1 MSQDLDVLRQR
12 ADRERAARKQAEA
25 LLEAKSLE
33 LYQANRHLAELAG
46 TLEQQVADRTRE
58 LAAALHQ
65 AQAATLAKSAF
76 LAAMSHELRTP
87 LNGVIGMTQLLLDGT
102 LAPEQREHA
111 LAIESSGE
119 LLLSIINDVLDLS
132 KIEAGGMV
140 LSTLPFDIRVAM
152 NTVARMLEVSAKDKG
167 LAFEVSCENDVPA
180 ILIGD
185 DMRLRQILLNLT
197 ANAIKFTTTGR
208 VAVRLQVVRQRD
220 HQRVDLRLSV
230 SDTGIGIEADRLQA
244 IFQPFE
250 QAETDTTVR
259 FGGTGLGL
267 AICKRIAD
275 LMQGLLT
282 VQSAPG
288 QGSVFALEWSPITQ
302 QRLPEPVISSQAE
315 PANEQVAWLRVL
327 VAEDNPVNQALIC
340 ALLKRQGIIPDV
352 VEDGEAALQLLASK
366 PYDLVLM
373 DIQMPRLDGISA
385 TRALRKMP
393 LAHQPRV
400 IAVTAN
406 VLDDERAACLE
417 AGIDEFLGKP
427 YRAAELNR
435 LVKATPIGPT

>member
-1 MSQDLDVLRQR
+1 MSQDPDVLRQR

-58 LAAALHQ
+58 LAAALNQ
-65 AQAATLAKSAF
+65 AQAATRAKSAF

-87 LNGVIGMTQLLLDGT
+87 LNGVIGMTQLLLDGM
-102 LAPEQREHA
+102 LEPEQREHA

-132 KIEAGGMV
+132 KIEAGRMV
-140 LSTLPFDIRVAM
+140 LSTQPFDIRAAM
-152 NTVARMLEVSAKDKG
+152 NNVARMLEVSAKDKG
-167 LAFEVSCENDVPA
+167 LGFEVRCDDDVPA
-180 ILIGD
+180 ILVGD

-197 ANAIKFTTTGR
+197 ANAIKFTATGR
-208 VAVRLQVVRQRD
+208 VAVRLQLVRQRD
-220 HQRVDLRLSV
+220 PQRVDLRLSV
-230 SDTGIGIEADRLQA
+230 TDTGIGIDAGRLKA

-250 QAETDTTVR
+250 QADTDPTVR

-275 LMQGLLT
+275 MMQGRLT
-282 VQSAPG
+282 VQSTPT
-288 QGSVFALEWSPITQ
+288 QGSVFELDWSTVSQPLLVQ
-302 QRLPEPVISSQAE
+302 PASSQPEIADA
-315 PANEQVAWLRVL
+315 PVDRLRVL
-327 VAEDNPVNQALIC
+327 VAEDNPLNQTLIC
-340 ALLKRQGIIPDV
+340 ALLKRLGITPDLV
-352 VEDGEAALQLLASK
+352 DDGEAALDLLASK

-373 DIQMPRLDGISA
+373 DVQMPRLDGISA
-385 TRALRKMP
+385 TRELRKMR

-406 VLDDERAACLE
+406 VLDDERVACLE
-417 AGIDEFLGKP
+417 AGVDEFLGKP

-435 LVKATPIGPT
+435 LVRATPIGPA

>member
-1 MSQDLDVLRQR
+1 MSQDPDVLRQR

-58 LAAALHQ
+58 LAAALNQ
-65 AQAATLAKSAF
+65 AQAATRAKSAF

-87 LNGVIGMTQLLLDGT
+87 LNGVIGMTQLLLDGM
-102 LAPEQREHA
+102 LEPEQREHA

-132 KIEAGGMV
+132 KIEAGRMV
-140 LSTLPFDIRVAM
+140 LSTQPFDIRAAM
-152 NTVARMLEVSAKDKG
+152 NNVARMLEVSAKDKG
-167 LAFEVSCENDVPA
+167 LGFEVRCDDDVPA
-180 ILIGD
+180 ILVGD

-197 ANAIKFTTTGR
+197 ANAIKFTATGR
-208 VAVRLQVVRQRD
+208 VAVRLQLVRQRD
-220 HQRVDLRLSV
+220 PQRVDLRLSV
-230 SDTGIGIEADRLQA
+230 TDTGIGIDAGRLKA

-250 QAETDTTVR
+250 QADTDTTVR

-275 LMQGLLT
+275 MMQGRLT
-282 VQSAPG
+282 VQSTPT
-288 QGSVFALEWSPITQ
+288 QGSVFELDWSTVSQPLLVQ
-302 QRLPEPVISSQAE
+302 PASSQPEIADA
-315 PANEQVAWLRVL
+315 PVDRLRVL
-327 VAEDNPVNQALIC
+327 VAEDNPLNQTLIC
-340 ALLKRQGIIPDV
+340 ALLKRLGITPDLV
-352 VEDGEAALQLLASK
+352 DDGEAALDLLASR

-373 DIQMPRLDGISA
+373 DVQMPRLDGISA
-385 TRALRKMP
+385 TRELRKMR

-417 AGIDEFLGKP
+417 AGVDEFLGKP

-435 LVKATPIGPT
+435 LVRATPIGPA

>member
-1 MSQDLDVLRQR
+1 VSADPNVLRQR

-46 TLEQQVADRTRE
+46 SLEQQVTDRTRE
-58 LAAALHQ
+58 LAAALNQ
-65 AQAATLAKSAF
+65 AQAATRAKSAF
-76 LAAMSHELRTP
+76 LAAMS
-87 LNGVIGMTQLLLDGT
+87 MTQLLLDGM
-102 LAPEQREHA
+102 LEPEQREHA

-132 KIEAGGMV
+132 KIEAGRMV
-140 LSTLPFDIRVAM
+140 LNTQPFDIRAAM
-152 NTVARMLEVSAKDKG
+152 NNVARMLEVSAKDKG
-167 LAFEVSCENDVPA
+167 LGFEVRCDDDVPA
-180 ILIGD
+180 ILVGD

-197 ANAIKFTTTGR
+197 ANAIKFTATGR
-208 VAVRLQVVRQRD
+208 VAVRLQLVRQRD
-220 HQRVDLRLSV
+220 PQRVDLRLSV
-230 SDTGIGIEADRLQA
+230 TDTGIGIDAGRLKA

-250 QAETDTTVR
+250 QADTDTTVR

-275 LMQGLLT
+275 MMQGRLT
-282 VQSAPG
+282 VQSTPT
-288 QGSVFALEWSPITQ
+288 QGSVFELDWSTVSQPLLVQ
-302 QRLPEPVISSQAE
+302 PASSQPEIADA
-315 PANEQVAWLRVL
+315 PIDRLRVL
-327 VAEDNPVNQALIC
+327 VAEDNPLNQTLIC
-340 ALLKRQGIIPDV
+340 ALLKRLGITPDL
-352 VEDGEAALQLLASK
+352 VEDGEAALDLLASR

-373 DIQMPRLDGISA
+373 DVQMPRLDGISA
-385 TRALRKMP
+385 TRELRKMR

-406 VLDDERAACLE
+406 VLDDERAACME
-417 AGIDEFLGKP
+417 AGVDEFLGKP

-435 LVKATPIGPT
+435 LVRATPIGPT

>member
-1 MSQDLDVLRQR
+1 MSQDPDVLRQR
-12 ADRERAARKQAEA
+12 AYRERAARKQAEA

-58 LAAALHQ
+58 LAAALNQ
-65 AQAATLAKSAF
+65 AQAATRAKSAF

-87 LNGVIGMTQLLLDGT
+87 LNGVIGMTQLLLDGM
-102 LAPEQREHA
+102 LEPEQREHA

-132 KIEAGGMV
+132 KIEAGRMV
-140 LSTLPFDIRVAM
+140 LSTQPFDIRAAM
-152 NTVARMLEVSAKDKG
+152 NNVARMLEVSAKDKG
-167 LAFEVSCENDVPA
+167 LGFEVRCDDDVPA
-180 ILIGD
+180 ILVGD

-197 ANAIKFTTTGR
+197 ANAIKFTATGR
-208 VAVRLQVVRQRD
+208 VAVRLQLVRQRD
-220 HQRVDLRLSV
+220 PQRVDLRLSV
-230 SDTGIGIEADRLQA
+230 TDTGIGIDAGRLKA

-250 QAETDTTVR
+250 QADTDTTVR

-275 LMQGLLT
+275 MMQGRLT
-282 VQSAPG
+282 VQSTPT
-288 QGSVFALEWSPITQ
+288 QGSVFELDWSTVSQPLLVQ
-302 QRLPEPVISSQAE
+302 PASSQPEIADA
-315 PANEQVAWLRVL
+315 PVDRLRVL
-327 VAEDNPVNQALIC
+327 VAEDNPLNQTLIC
-340 ALLKRQGIIPDV
+340 ALLKRLGITPDLV
-352 VEDGEAALQLLASK
+352 DDGEAALDLLASK

-373 DIQMPRLDGISA
+373 DVQMPRLDGISA
-385 TRALRKMP
+385 TRELRKMR

-417 AGIDEFLGKP
+417 AGVDEFLGKP

-435 LVKATPIGPT
+435 LVRATPIGPA

>member
-1 MSQDLDVLRQR
+1 MSQDTDVLRQR
-12 ADRERAARKQAEA
+12 ADRERAARKQAES

-65 AQAATLAKSAF
+65 AQVATLAKSAF

-152 NTVARMLEVSAKDKG
+152 TTVARMLDVSAKDKG
-167 LAFEVSCENDVPA
+167 LAFEVSCDHDVPA

-197 ANAIKFTTTGR
+197 ANAIKFTATGR
-208 VAVRLQVVRQRD
+208 VTVRMQALGRHE
-220 HQRVDLRLSV
+220 HQRITLRLSV
-230 SDTGIGIEADRLQA
+230 TDTGIGIEADRLQA
-244 IFQPFE
+244 IFEPFE
-250 QAETDTTVR
+250 QAEADTTVR

-275 LMQGLLT
+275 LMHGLLT

-288 QGSVFALEWSPITQ
+288 RGSVFALEWSPNTQ
-302 QRLPEPVISSQAE
+302 QSLPEPVHSRIAH
-315 PANEQVAWLRVL
+315 ADDQVAGLRVL
-327 VAEDNPVNQALIC
+327 VAEDDPVNQALIC
-340 ALLKRQGIIPDV
+340 ALLKRLGISPDV
-352 VEDGEAALQLLASK
+352 VEDGEAALHLLGSK

-373 DIQMPRLDGISA
+373 DVQMPRLDGISA

-417 AGIDEFLGKP
+417 AGVDEFLGKP
-427 YRAAELNR
+427 YRAAELSR
-435 LVKATPIGPT
+435 LVKATPFGPT

>member
-1 MSQDLDVLRQR
+1 MSQDPDVLRQR

-58 LAAALHQ
+58 LAAALNQ
-65 AQAATLAKSAF
+65 AQAATRAKSAF

-87 LNGVIGMTQLLLDGT
+87 LNGVIGMTQLLLDGM
-102 LAPEQREHA
+102 LEPEQREHA

-132 KIEAGGMV
+132 KIEAGRMV
-140 LSTLPFDIRVAM
+140 LSTQPFDIRAAM
-152 NTVARMLEVSAKDKG
+152 NNVARMLEVSAKDKG
-167 LAFEVSCENDVPA
+167 LGFEVRCDDDVPA
-180 ILIGD
+180 ILVGD

-197 ANAIKFTTTGR
+197 ANAIKFTATGR
-208 VAVRLQVVRQRD
+208 VAVRLQLVRQRD
-220 HQRVDLRLSV
+220 PQRVDLRLSV
-230 SDTGIGIEADRLQA
+230 TDTGIGIDAGRLKA

-250 QAETDTTVR
+250 QADTDTTVR

-275 LMQGLLT
+275 MMQGRLT
-282 VQSAPG
+282 VQSTPT
-288 QGSVFALEWSPITQ
+288 QGSVFELDWSTVSQPLLVQ
-302 QRLPEPVISSQAE
+302 PASSQPEIADA
-315 PANEQVAWLRVL
+315 PVDRLRVL
-327 VAEDNPVNQALIC
+327 VAEDNPLNQTLIC
-340 ALLKRQGIIPDV
+340 ALLKRLGITPDLV
-352 VEDGEAALQLLASK
+352 DDGEAALDLLASK

-373 DIQMPRLDGISA
+373 DVQMPRLDGISA
-385 TRALRKMP
+385 TRELRKMR

-417 AGIDEFLGKP
+417 AGVDEFLGKP

-435 LVKATPIGPT
+435 LVRATPIGPA

>member
-1 MSQDLDVLRQR
+1 VSQDPDVLRLR

-46 TLEQQVADRTRE
+46 TLEQQVTDRTRE
-58 LAAALHQ
+58 LAAALQQ
-65 AQAATLAKSAF
+65 AQAATVAKSAF

-140 LSTLPFDIRVAM
+140 LNTLPFDIRVAM
-152 NTVARMLEVSAKDKG
+152 KTVARMLEVSAKDKG
-167 LAFEVSCENDVPA
+167 LGFEVSCDHDVPA

-197 ANAIKFTTTGR
+197 ANAIKFTAAGR
-208 VAVRLQVVRQRD
+208 VAVRLQLVRPRD
-220 HQRVDLRLSV
+220 DQRVDLRLSV
-230 SDTGIGIEADRLQA
+230 TDTGIGIDADRLLA

-275 LMQGLLT
+275 LMQAQLT
-282 VQSAPG
+282 VQSTPAH
-288 QGSVFALEWSPITQ
+288 GSVFALEWSTASQQTLVQPVSSPLEITDTPLD
-302 QRLPEPVISSQAE
+302 R
-315 PANEQVAWLRVL
+315 LRVL

-340 ALLKRQGIIPDV
+340 ALLKRHGISPDV
-352 VEDGEAALQLLASK
+352 VEDGEAALDLLASRQ
-366 PYDLVLM
+366 YDLVLM
-373 DIQMPRLDGISA
+373 DVQMPRLDGISA

-406 VLDDERAACLE
+406 VLDDERAACLD
-417 AGIDEFLGKP
+417 AGVDEFLGKP
-427 YRAAELNR
+427 YRAAELSR
-435 LVKATPIGPT
+435 LVKATPFGPT

>member
-1 MSQDLDVLRQR
+1 MSQDPDVLRQR

-58 LAAALHQ
+58 LAAALNQ
-65 AQAATLAKSAF
+65 AQAATRAKSAF

-87 LNGVIGMTQLLLDGT
+87 LNGVIGMTQLLLDGM
-102 LAPEQREHA
+102 LEPEQRGHA

-132 KIEAGGMV
+132 KIEAGRMV
-140 LSTLPFDIRVAM
+140 LSTQPFDIRAAM
-152 NTVARMLEVSAKDKG
+152 NNVARMLEVSAKDKG
-167 LAFEVSCENDVPA
+167 LGFEVRCDDDVPA
-180 ILIGD
+180 ILVGD

-197 ANAIKFTTTGR
+197 ANAIKFTATGR
-208 VAVRLQVVRQRD
+208 VAVRLQLVRQRD
-220 HQRVDLRLSV
+220 PQRVDLRLSV
-230 SDTGIGIEADRLQA
+230 TDTGIGIDAGRLKA

-250 QAETDTTVR
+250 QADTDTTVR

-275 LMQGLLT
+275 MMQGRLT
-282 VQSAPG
+282 VQSTPT
-288 QGSVFALEWSPITQ
+288 QGSVFELDWSTVSQ
-302 QRLPEPVISSQAE
+302 QLLVQPASSQPEIADA
-315 PANEQVAWLRVL
+315 PVDRLRVL
-327 VAEDNPVNQALIC
+327 VAEDNPLNQTLIC
-340 ALLKRQGIIPDV
+340 ALLKRLGITPDLV
-352 VEDGEAALQLLASK
+352 DDGEAALDLLASK

-373 DIQMPRLDGISA
+373 DVQMPRLDGISA
-385 TRALRKMP
+385 TRELRKMR

-406 VLDDERAACLE
+406 VLDDERVACLE
-417 AGIDEFLGKP
+417 AGVDEFLGKP

-435 LVKATPIGPT
+435 LVRATPIGPA

>member
-1 MSQDLDVLRQR
+1 MSQDPDVLRQR

-58 LAAALHQ
+58 LAATLNQ
-65 AQAATLAKSAF
+65 AQAATRAKSAF

-87 LNGVIGMTQLLLDGT
+87 LNGVIGMTQLLLDGM
-102 LAPEQREHA
+102 LEPEQREHA

-132 KIEAGGMV
+132 KIEAGRMV
-140 LSTLPFDIRVAM
+140 LSTQPFDIRAAM
-152 NTVARMLEVSAKDKG
+152 NNVARMLEVSAKDKG
-167 LAFEVSCENDVPA
+167 LGFEVRCDDDVPA
-180 ILIGD
+180 ILVGD

-197 ANAIKFTTTGR
+197 ANAIKFTATGR
-208 VAVRLQVVRQRD
+208 VAVRLQLVRQRD
-220 HQRVDLRLSV
+220 PQRVDLRLSV
-230 SDTGIGIEADRLQA
+230 TDTGIGIDAGRLKA

-250 QAETDTTVR
+250 QADTDTTVR

-275 LMQGLLT
+275 MMQGRLT
-282 VQSAPG
+282 VQSTPT
-288 QGSVFALEWSPITQ
+288 QGSVFELDWSTVSQ
-302 QRLPEPVISSQAE
+302 QLLVQPASSQPEIADA
-315 PANEQVAWLRVL
+315 PVDRLRVL
-327 VAEDNPVNQALIC
+327 VAEDNPLNQTLIC
-340 ALLKRQGIIPDV
+340 ALLKRLGITPDLV
-352 VEDGEAALQLLASK
+352 DDGEAALDLLASK

-373 DIQMPRLDGISA
+373 DVQMPRLDGISA
-385 TRALRKMP
+385 TRELRKMR

-406 VLDDERAACLE
+406 VLDDERVACLE
-417 AGIDEFLGKP
+417 AGVDEFLGKP

-435 LVKATPIGPT
+435 LVRATPIGPA

>member
-1 MSQDLDVLRQR
+1 VSQDPDVLRQR
-12 ADRERAARKQAEA
+12 AYRERAARKQAEA

-58 LAAALHQ
+58 LAAALNQ
-65 AQAATLAKSAF
+65 AQAATRAKSAF

-87 LNGVIGMTQLLLDGT
+87 LNGVIGMTQLLLDGM
-102 LAPEQREHA
+102 LEPEQREHA

-132 KIEAGGMV
+132 KIEAGRMV
-140 LSTLPFDIRVAM
+140 LSTQPFDIRAAM
-152 NTVARMLEVSAKDKG
+152 NNVARMLEVSAKDKG
-167 LAFEVSCENDVPA
+167 LGFEVRCDDDVPA
-180 ILIGD
+180 ILVGD

-197 ANAIKFTTTGR
+197 ANAIKFTATGR
-208 VAVRLQVVRQRD
+208 VAVRLQLVRQRD
-220 HQRVDLRLSV
+220 PQRVDLRLSV
-230 SDTGIGIEADRLQA
+230 TDTGIGIDAGRLKA

-250 QAETDTTVR
+250 QADTDTTVR

-275 LMQGLLT
+275 MMQGRLT
-282 VQSAPG
+282 VQSTPT
-288 QGSVFALEWSPITQ
+288 QGSVFELDWSTVSQPLLVQ
-302 QRLPEPVISSQAE
+302 PASSQPEIADA
-315 PANEQVAWLRVL
+315 PVDRLRVL
-327 VAEDNPVNQALIC
+327 VAEDNPLNQTLIC
-340 ALLKRQGIIPDV
+340 ALLKRLGITPDLV
-352 VEDGEAALQLLASK
+352 DDGEAALDLLASK

-373 DIQMPRLDGISA
+373 DVQMPRLDGISA
-385 TRALRKMP
+385 TRELRKMR

-417 AGIDEFLGKP
+417 AGVDEFLGKP

-435 LVKATPIGPT
+435 LVRATPIGPA

>member
-1 MSQDLDVLRQR
+1 MSQDPDVLRQR
-12 ADRERAARKQAEA
+12 AYRERAARKQAEA

-58 LAAALHQ
+58 LAAALNQ
-65 AQAATLAKSAF
+65 AQAATRAKSAF

-87 LNGVIGMTQLLLDGT
+87 LNGVIGMTQLLLDGM
-102 LAPEQREHA
+102 LEPEQREHA

-132 KIEAGGMV
+132 KIEAGRMV
-140 LSTLPFDIRVAM
+140 LSTQPFDIRAAM
-152 NTVARMLEVSAKDKG
+152 NNVARMLEVSAKDKG
-167 LAFEVSCENDVPA
+167 LGFEVRCDDDVPA
-180 ILIGD
+180 ILVGD

-197 ANAIKFTTTGR
+197 ANAIKFTATGR
-208 VAVRLQVVRQRD
+208 VAVRLQLVRQRD
-220 HQRVDLRLSV
+220 PQRVDLRLSV
-230 SDTGIGIEADRLQA
+230 TDTGIGIDAGRLKA

-250 QAETDTTVR
+250 QADTDTTVR

-275 LMQGLLT
+275 MMQGRLT
-282 VQSAPG
+282 VQSTPT
-288 QGSVFALEWSPITQ
+288 QGSVFELDWSTVSQ
-302 QRLPEPVISSQAE
+302 QLLVQPASSQPEIADA
-315 PANEQVAWLRVL
+315 PVDRLRVL
-327 VAEDNPVNQALIC
+327 VAEDNPLNQTLIC
-340 ALLKRQGIIPDV
+340 ALLKRLGITPDLV
-352 VEDGEAALQLLASK
+352 DDGEAALDLLASK

-373 DIQMPRLDGISA
+373 DVQMPRLDGISA
-385 TRALRKMP
+385 TRELRKMR

-417 AGIDEFLGKP
+417 AGVDEFLGKP

-435 LVKATPIGPT
+435 LVRATPIGPP

>member
-1 MSQDLDVLRQR
+1 MSADPNVLRQR

-46 TLEQQVADRTRE
+46 SLEQQVTDRTRE
-58 LAAALHQ
+58 LAAALDQ
-65 AQAATLAKSAF
+65 AQAATRAKSAF

-87 LNGVIGMTQLLLDGT
+87 LNGVIGMTQLLLDGM
-102 LAPEQREHA
+102 LEPEQREHA

-132 KIEAGGMV
+132 KIEAGRMV
-140 LSTLPFDIRVAM
+140 LNTQPFDIRAAM
-152 NTVARMLEVSAKDKG
+152 NNVARMLEVSAKDKG
-167 LAFEVSCENDVPA
+167 LGFEVRCDDDVPA
-180 ILIGD
+180 ILVGD

-197 ANAIKFTTTGR
+197 ANAIKFTATGR
-208 VAVRLQVVRQRD
+208 VAVRLQLVRQRD
-220 HQRVDLRLSV
+220 PQRVDLRLSV
-230 SDTGIGIEADRLQA
+230 TDTGIGIDAGRLKA

-250 QAETDTTVR
+250 QADTDTTVR

-275 LMQGLLT
+275 MMQGRLT
-282 VQSAPG
+282 VQSTPT
-288 QGSVFALEWSPITQ
+288 QGSVFELDWSTFSQPLLVQ
-302 QRLPEPVISSQAE
+302 PASSQPEIADA
-315 PANEQVAWLRVL
+315 PIDRLRVL
-327 VAEDNPVNQALIC
+327 VAEDNPLNQTLIC
-340 ALLKRQGIIPDV
+340 ALLKRLGITPDL
-352 VEDGEAALQLLASK
+352 VEDGEAALDLLASR

-373 DIQMPRLDGISA
+373 DVQMPRLDGISA
-385 TRALRKMP
+385 TRELRKMH

-406 VLDDERAACLE
+406 VLDDERAACME
-417 AGIDEFLGKP
+417 AGVDEFLGKP

-435 LVKATPIGPT
+435 LVRATPIGPT

>member
-1 MSQDLDVLRQR
+1 MSQDPDVLRLR

-46 TLEQQVADRTRE
+46 TLEQQVTDRTRE
-58 LAAALHQ
+58 LAAALQQ

-140 LSTLPFDIRVAM
+140 LNTLPFDIRVAM
-152 NTVARMLEVSAKDKG
+152 KTVARMLEVSAKDKG
-167 LAFEVSCENDVPA
+167 LGFEVSCDHDVPA

-197 ANAIKFTTTGR
+197 ANAIKFTAAGR
-208 VAVRLQVVRQRD
+208 VAVRLQLVRRQD
-220 HQRVDLRLSV
+220 DQRVDLRLSV
-230 SDTGIGIEADRLQA
+230 TDTGIGIDADRLLA

-275 LMQGLLT
+275 LMQAQLT
-282 VQSAPG
+282 VQSTPAH
-288 QGSVFALEWSPITQ
+288 GSVFALEWSTASQQTLVQPVSSPLEITDTPLD
-302 QRLPEPVISSQAE
+302 R
-315 PANEQVAWLRVL
+315 LRVL

-340 ALLKRQGIIPDV
+340 ALLKRHGISPDV
-352 VEDGEAALQLLASK
+352 VEDGEAALDLLASRQ
-366 PYDLVLM
+366 YDLVLM
-373 DIQMPRLDGISA
+373 DVQMPRLDGISA

-406 VLDDERAACLE
+406 VLDDERAACLD
-417 AGIDEFLGKP
+417 AGVDEFLGKP
-427 YRAAELNR
+427 YRAAELSR
-435 LVKATPIGPT
+435 LVKATPFGPT

>member
-1 MSQDLDVLRQR
+1 VSQDPDVLRLR

-46 TLEQQVADRTRE
+46 TLEQQVTDRTRE
-58 LAAALHQ
+58 LAAALQQ

-140 LSTLPFDIRVAM
+140 LNTLPFDIRVAM

-167 LAFEVSCENDVPA
+167 LGFEVSCDHDVPA
-180 ILIGD
+180 TLIGD

-197 ANAIKFTTTGR
+197 ANAIKFTAAGR
-208 VAVRLQVVRQRD
+208 VAVRLQLVRPRD
-220 HQRVDLRLSV
+220 DQRVDLRLSV
-230 SDTGIGIEADRLQA
+230 TDTGIGIDADRLLA

-275 LMQGLLT
+275 LMQAQLT
-282 VQSAPG
+282 VQSTPAH
-288 QGSVFALEWSPITQ
+288 GSVFALEWSTASQQTPVQPVSSPLEITDTPLD
-302 QRLPEPVISSQAE
+302 R
-315 PANEQVAWLRVL
+315 LRVL

-340 ALLKRQGIIPDV
+340 ALLKRHGISPDV
-352 VEDGEAALQLLASK
+352 VEDGEAALDLLASRQ
-366 PYDLVLM
+366 YDLVLM
-373 DIQMPRLDGISA
+373 DVQMPRLDGISA

-406 VLDDERAACLE
+406 VLDDERAACLD
-417 AGIDEFLGKP
+417 AGVDEFLGKP
-427 YRAAELNR
+427 YRAAELSR
-435 LVKATPIGPT
+435 LVKATPFGPT

>member
-1 MSQDLDVLRQR
+1 MNQDPEVLRQR

-58 LAAALHQ
+58 LAAALDQ
-65 AQAATLAKSAF
+65 AQAATRAKSVF
-76 LAAMSHELRTP
+76 LATMSHELRTP
-87 LNGVIGMTQLLLDGT
+87 LNGVIGMTQLLLDGVLT
-102 LAPEQREHA
+102 PEQREHA

-132 KIEAGGMV
+132 KIEAGSMV
-140 LSTLPFDIRVAM
+140 LSTRPFDIRVAM
-152 NTVARMLEVSAKDKG
+152 TTVARMLEMSAKDKALDFG
-167 LAFEVSCENDVPA
+167 VSWDDDVPA

-197 ANAIKFTTTGR
+197 ANAIKFTAAGR
-208 VAVRLQVVRQRD
+208 VTVRLQALGQCDRQRV
-220 HQRVDLRLSV
+220 RLRLSV
-230 SDTGIGIEADRLQA
+230 TDTGIGIEADRQQA

-267 AICKRIAD
+267 AICKRIAE
-275 LMQGLLT
+275 LMQGRLT
-282 VQSAPG
+282 VQSTPA
-288 QGSVFALEWSPITQ
+288 QGSAFALEWSAVTQ
-302 QRLPEPVISSQAE
+302 QDLPAPVSSPVE

-352 VEDGEAALQLLASK
+352 VADGEAALRLLESK

-385 TRALRKMP
+385 TRALRKMA

-406 VLDDERAACLE
+406 VLADQHTACVE
-417 AGIDEFLGKP
+417 AGVDEFLGKP
-427 YRAAELNR
+427 YRAAELSR
-435 LVKATPIGPT
+435 LVKTTPIGPT

>member
-1 MSQDLDVLRQR
+1 VSADPNVLRQR

-46 TLEQQVADRTRE
+46 SLEQQVTDRTRE
-58 LAAALHQ
+58 LAAALDQ
-65 AQAATLAKSAF
+65 AQAATRAKSAF

-87 LNGVIGMTQLLLDGT
+87 LNGVIGMTQLLLDGM
-102 LAPEQREHA
+102 LEPEQREHA

-132 KIEAGGMV
+132 KIEAGRMV
-140 LSTLPFDIRVAM
+140 LNTQPFDIRAAM
-152 NTVARMLEVSAKDKG
+152 NNVARMLEVSAKDKG
-167 LAFEVSCENDVPA
+167 LGFEVRCDDDVPA
-180 ILIGD
+180 ILVGD

-197 ANAIKFTTTGR
+197 ANAIKFTATGR
-208 VAVRLQVVRQRD
+208 VAVRLQLVRQRD
-220 HQRVDLRLSV
+220 PQRVDLRLSV
-230 SDTGIGIEADRLQA
+230 TDTGIGIDAGRLKA

-250 QAETDTTVR
+250 QADTDTTVR

-275 LMQGLLT
+275 MMQGRLT
-282 VQSAPG
+282 VQSTPT
-288 QGSVFALEWSPITQ
+288 QGSVFELDWSTVSQPLLVQ
-302 QRLPEPVISSQAE
+302 PASSQPEIADA
-315 PANEQVAWLRVL
+315 PIDRLRVL
-327 VAEDNPVNQALIC
+327 VAEDNPLNQTLIC
-340 ALLKRQGIIPDV
+340 ALLKRLGITPDL
-352 VEDGEAALQLLASK
+352 VEDGEAALDLLASR

-373 DIQMPRLDGISA
+373 DVQMPRLDGISA
-385 TRALRKMP
+385 TRELRKMR

-406 VLDDERAACLE
+406 VLDDERAACME
-417 AGIDEFLGKP
+417 AGVDEFLGKP

-435 LVKATPIGPT
+435 LVRATPIGPT

>member
-1 MSQDLDVLRQR
+1 MNQDPEVLRQR

-33 LYQANRHLAELAG
+33 LYQANLHLAELAG

-58 LAAALHQ
+58 LAAALDQ
-65 AQAATLAKSAF
+65 AQAATRAKSVF
-76 LAAMSHELRTP
+76 LATMSHELRTP
-87 LNGVIGMTQLLLDGT
+87 LNGVIGMTQLLLDGVLT
-102 LAPEQREHA
+102 PEQREHA

-132 KIEAGGMV
+132 KIEAGSMV
-140 LSTLPFDIRVAM
+140 LSTRPFDIRVAM
-152 NTVARMLEVSAKDKG
+152 TTVARMLEMSAKDKALDFG
-167 LAFEVSCENDVPA
+167 VSWDDDVPA

-197 ANAIKFTTTGR
+197 ANAIKFTAAGR
-208 VAVRLQVVRQRD
+208 VTVRLQALGQCDRQRV
-220 HQRVDLRLSV
+220 RLRLSV
-230 SDTGIGIEADRLQA
+230 TDTGIGIEADRLQA

-267 AICKRIAD
+267 AICKRIAE
-275 LMQGLLT
+275 LMQGRLT
-282 VQSAPG
+282 VQSTPA
-288 QGSVFALEWSPITQ
+288 QGSAFALEWSAVTQ
-302 QRLPEPVISSQAE
+302 QDLPAPVSSPVE

-352 VEDGEAALQLLASK
+352 VADGEAALRLLESK

-385 TRALRKMP
+385 TRALRKMA

-406 VLDDERAACLE
+406 VLADQHTACVE
-417 AGIDEFLGKP
+417 AGVDEFLGKP
-427 YRAAELNR
+427 YRAAELSR

>member
-1 MSQDLDVLRQR
+1 MSQDPDVLRLR

-46 TLEQQVADRTRE
+46 TLEQQVTDRTRE
-58 LAAALHQ
+58 LAAALQQ

-140 LSTLPFDIRVAM
+140 LNTLPFDIRVAM
-152 NTVARMLEVSAKDKG
+152 KTVARMLEVSAKDKG
-167 LAFEVSCENDVPA
+167 LGFEVSCDHDVPA
-180 ILIGD
+180 TLIGD

-197 ANAIKFTTTGR
+197 ANAIKFTAAGR
-208 VAVRLQVVRQRD
+208 VAVRLQLVRRQD
-220 HQRVDLRLSV
+220 DQRVDLRLSV
-230 SDTGIGIEADRLQA
+230 TDTGIGIDADRLLA

-275 LMQGLLT
+275 LMQAQLT
-282 VQSAPG
+282 VQSTPAH
-288 QGSVFALEWSPITQ
+288 GSVFALEWSTASQQTLVQPVSSPLEITDTPLD
-302 QRLPEPVISSQAE
+302 R
-315 PANEQVAWLRVL
+315 LRVL

-340 ALLKRQGIIPDV
+340 ALLKRHGISPDV
-352 VEDGEAALQLLASK
+352 VEDGEAALDLLASRQ
-366 PYDLVLM
+366 YDLVLM
-373 DIQMPRLDGISA
+373 DVQMPRLDGISA

-406 VLDDERAACLE
+406 VLDDERAACLD
-417 AGIDEFLGKP
+417 AGVDEFLGKP
-427 YRAAELNR
+427 YRAAELSR
-435 LVKATPIGPT
+435 LVKATPFGPT

>member
-1 MSQDLDVLRQR
+1 MSQDPDVLRQR

-58 LAAALHQ
+58 LAAALNQ
-65 AQAATLAKSAF
+65 AQAATRAKSAF

-87 LNGVIGMTQLLLDGT
+87 LNGVIGMTQLLLDGM
-102 LAPEQREHA
+102 LEPEQREHA

-132 KIEAGGMV
+132 KIEAGRMV
-140 LSTLPFDIRVAM
+140 LNTQPFDIRAAM
-152 NTVARMLEVSAKDKG
+152 NNVARMLEVSAKDKG
-167 LAFEVSCENDVPA
+167 LGFEVRCDDDVPA
-180 ILIGD
+180 ILVGD

-197 ANAIKFTTTGR
+197 ANAIKFTATGR
-208 VAVRLQVVRQRD
+208 VAVRLQLVRQRD
-220 HQRVDLRLSV
+220 PQRVDLRLSV
-230 SDTGIGIEADRLQA
+230 TDTGIGIDAGRLKA

-250 QAETDTTVR
+250 QADTDTTVR

-275 LMQGLLT
+275 LMQGRLT
-282 VQSAPG
+282 VQSTPT
-288 QGSVFALEWSPITQ
+288 QGSVFELDWSTVSQ
-302 QRLPEPVISSQAE
+302 QLLVQPASSQPEIADA
-315 PANEQVAWLRVL
+315 PVDRLRVL
-327 VAEDNPVNQALIC
+327 VAEDNPLNQTLIC
-340 ALLKRQGIIPDV
+340 ALLKRLGITPDLV
-352 VEDGEAALQLLASK
+352 DDGEAALDLLASK

-373 DIQMPRLDGISA
+373 DVQMPRLDGISA
-385 TRALRKMP
+385 TRELRKMR

-417 AGIDEFLGKP
+417 AGVDEFLGKP

-435 LVKATPIGPT
+435 LVRATPIGPA

>member
-1 MSQDLDVLRQR
+1 MSQDPDVLRQR

-58 LAAALHQ
+58 LAAALDQ
-65 AQAATLAKSAF
+65 AQTATRAKSAF

-87 LNGVIGMTQLLLDGT
+87 LNGVIGMTQLLLDGM
-102 LAPEQREHA
+102 LEPEQRAHA

-132 KIEAGGMV
+132 KIEAGRMV
-140 LSTLPFDIRVAM
+140 LSTQPFDVRAAM
-152 NTVARMLEVSAKDKG
+152 NNVARILEVSAKDKG
-167 LAFEVSCENDVPA
+167 LGFEVSCDDDVPA

-197 ANAIKFTTTGR
+197 ANAIKFTATGQ
-208 VAVRLQVVRQRD
+208 VAVRLQVMRQRD
-220 HQRVDLRLSV
+220 PQRVDLRLSV
-230 SDTGIGIEADRLQA
+230 TDSGIGIDADRLQA

-250 QAETDTTVR
+250 QADSDTTVR

-267 AICKRIAD
+267 AICKRIAN
-275 LMQGLLT
+275 LMQGQLT
-282 VQSAPG
+282 VQSMPAH
-288 QGSVFALEWSPITQ
+288 GSVFALEWSTVSQ
-302 QRLPEPVISSQAE
+302 QLLVQTISSQPEIADA
-315 PANEQVAWLRVL
+315 PIDRLRVL
-327 VAEDNPVNQALIC
+327 VAEDNPVNQTLIC
-340 ALLKRQGIIPDV
+340 ALLKRLGITPDL
-352 VEDGEAALQLLASK
+352 VEDGEAALVLLASR

-373 DIQMPRLDGISA
+373 DVQMPRLDGISA
-385 TRALRKMP
+385 TRELRKMP
-393 LAHQPRV
+393 LAYQPRV

-417 AGIDEFLGKP
+417 AGVDEFLGKP
-427 YRAAELNR
+427 YRAAELSR
-435 LVKATPIGPT
+435 LVRATPIGPA

>member
-1 MSQDLDVLRQR
+1 VSQDPDVLRQR

-58 LAAALHQ
+58 LAAALNQ
-65 AQAATLAKSAF
+65 AQAATRAKSAF

-87 LNGVIGMTQLLLDGT
+87 LNGVIGMTQLLLDGM
-102 LAPEQREHA
+102 LEPEQREHA

-132 KIEAGGMV
+132 KIEAGRMV
-140 LSTLPFDIRVAM
+140 LSTQPFDIRAAM
-152 NTVARMLEVSAKDKG
+152 NNVARMLEVSAKDKG
-167 LAFEVSCENDVPA
+167 LGFEVRCDDDVPA
-180 ILIGD
+180 ILVGD

-197 ANAIKFTTTGR
+197 ANAIKFTATGR
-208 VAVRLQVVRQRD
+208 VAVRLQLVRQRD
-220 HQRVDLRLSV
+220 PQRVDLRLSV
-230 SDTGIGIEADRLQA
+230 TDTGIGIDAGRLKA

-250 QAETDTTVR
+250 QADTDTTVR

-275 LMQGLLT
+275 MMQGRLT
-282 VQSAPG
+282 VQSTPT
-288 QGSVFALEWSPITQ
+288 QGSVFELDWSTVSQPLLVQ
-302 QRLPEPVISSQAE
+302 PASSQPEIADA
-315 PANEQVAWLRVL
+315 PVDRLRVL
-327 VAEDNPVNQALIC
+327 VAEDNPLNQTLIC
-340 ALLKRQGIIPDV
+340 ALLKRLGITPDLV
-352 VEDGEAALQLLASK
+352 DDGEAALDLLASK

-373 DIQMPRLDGISA
+373 DVQMPRLDGISA
-385 TRALRKMP
+385 TRELRKMR

-417 AGIDEFLGKP
+417 AGVDEFLGKP

-435 LVKATPIGPT
+435 LVRATPIGPA

>member
-1 MSQDLDVLRQR
+1 VSHDADVLRQR

-58 LAAALHQ
+58 LAAALDQ
-65 AQAATLAKSAF
+65 AQAATRAKSAF

-87 LNGVIGMTQLLLDGT
+87 LNGVIGMTQLLLDGM

-119 LLLSIINDVLDLS
+119 LLMSIINDVLDLS

-152 NTVARMLEVSAKDKG
+152 TTVARMLEVSAKDKG
-167 LAFEVSCENDVPA
+167 LGFEVSCDDDVPA

-185 DMRLRQILLNLT
+185 DMRLRQILLNLG
-197 ANAIKFTTTGR
+197 ANAIKFTATGR
-208 VAVRLQVVRQRD
+208 VAMRLQRVRQRD

-230 SDTGIGIEADRLQA
+230 TDTGIGIEADRLQA

-275 LMQGLLT
+275 LMQGRLT

-288 QGSVFALEWSPITQ
+288 QGSVFTLEWSPISQ
-302 QRLPEPVISSQAE
+302 QELPP
-315 PANEQVAWLRVL
+315 PASPPLERADEQLAWLRVL
-327 VAEDNPVNQALIC
+327 VAEDNPVNQALMC
-340 ALLKRQGIIPDV
+340 ALLKRLGITPDV

-385 TRALRKMP
+385 TRTLRKMV

-406 VLDDERAACLE
+406 VLDDERAACLD
-417 AGIDEFLGKP
+417 AGVDEFLGKP
-427 YRAAELNR
+427 YRAAELSR

>member
-1 MSQDLDVLRQR
+1 VSADPNVLRQR

-46 TLEQQVADRTRE
+46 SLEQQVTDRTRE
-58 LAAALHQ
+58 LAAALNQ
-65 AQAATLAKSAF
+65 AQAATRAKSAF

-87 LNGVIGMTQLLLDGT
+87 LNGVIGMTQLLLDGM
-102 LAPEQREHA
+102 LEPEQREHA

-132 KIEAGGMV
+132 KIEAGRMV
-140 LSTLPFDIRVAM
+140 LNTQPFDIRAAM
-152 NTVARMLEVSAKDKG
+152 NNVARMLEVSAKDKG
-167 LAFEVSCENDVPA
+167 LGFEVRCDDDVPA
-180 ILIGD
+180 ILVGD

-197 ANAIKFTTTGR
+197 ANAIKFTATGR
-208 VAVRLQVVRQRD
+208 VAVRLQLVRQRD
-220 HQRVDLRLSV
+220 PQRVDLRLSV
-230 SDTGIGIEADRLQA
+230 TDTGIGIDAGRLKA

-250 QAETDTTVR
+250 QADTDTTVR

-275 LMQGLLT
+275 MMQGRLT
-282 VQSAPG
+282 VQSTPT
-288 QGSVFALEWSPITQ
+288 QGSVFELDWSTVSQPLLVQ
-302 QRLPEPVISSQAE
+302 PASSQPEIADV
-315 PANEQVAWLRVL
+315 PIDRLRVL
-327 VAEDNPVNQALIC
+327 VAEDNPLNQTLIC
-340 ALLKRQGIIPDV
+340 ALLKRLGITPDL
-352 VEDGEAALQLLASK
+352 VEDGEAALDLLASR

-373 DIQMPRLDGISA
+373 DVQMPRLDGISA
-385 TRALRKMP
+385 TRELRKMR

-406 VLDDERAACLE
+406 VLDDERAACME
-417 AGIDEFLGKP
+417 AGVDEFLGKP

-435 LVKATPIGPT
+435 LVRATPIGPT

>member
-1 MSQDLDVLRQR
+1 MSQDPDVLRQR

-58 LAAALHQ
+58 LAAALNQ
-65 AQAATLAKSAF
+65 AQAATRAKSAF

-87 LNGVIGMTQLLLDGT
+87 LNGVIGMTQLLLDGM
-102 LAPEQREHA
+102 LEPEQREHA

-132 KIEAGGMV
+132 KIEAGRMV
-140 LSTLPFDIRVAM
+140 LSTQPFDIRAAM
-152 NTVARMLEVSAKDKG
+152 NNVARMLEVSAKDKG
-167 LAFEVSCENDVPA
+167 LGFEVRCDDDVPA
-180 ILIGD
+180 ILVGD

-197 ANAIKFTTTGR
+197 ANAIKFTATGR
-208 VAVRLQVVRQRD
+208 VAVRLQLVRQRD
-220 HQRVDLRLSV
+220 PQRVDLRLSV
-230 SDTGIGIEADRLQA
+230 TDTGIGIDAGRLKA

-250 QAETDTTVR
+250 QADTDTTVR

-275 LMQGLLT
+275 LMQGRLT
-282 VQSAPG
+282 VQSTPT
-288 QGSVFALEWSPITQ
+288 QGSVFELDWSTVSQPLLVQ
-302 QRLPEPVISSQAE
+302 PASSQPEIADA
-315 PANEQVAWLRVL
+315 PVDRLRVL
-327 VAEDNPVNQALIC
+327 VAEDNPLNQTLIC
-340 ALLKRQGIIPDV
+340 ALLKRLGITPDLV
-352 VEDGEAALQLLASK
+352 DDGEAALDLLASK

-373 DIQMPRLDGISA
+373 DVQMPRLDGISA
-385 TRALRKMP
+385 TRELRKMR

-406 VLDDERAACLE
+406 VLDDERAACME
-417 AGIDEFLGKP
+417 AGVDEFLGKP

-435 LVKATPIGPT
+435 LVRATPIGPA

>member
-1 MSQDLDVLRQR
+1 MSQDPDVLRQR

-58 LAAALHQ
+58 LAAALNQ
-65 AQAATLAKSAF
+65 AQAATRAKSAF

-87 LNGVIGMTQLLLDGT
+87 LNGVIGMTQLLLDGM
-102 LAPEQREHA
+102 LEPEQREHA

-132 KIEAGGMV
+132 KIEAGRMV
-140 LSTLPFDIRVAM
+140 LSTQPFDIRAAM
-152 NTVARMLEVSAKDKG
+152 NNVARMLEVSAKDKG
-167 LAFEVSCENDVPA
+167 LGFEVRCDDDVPA
-180 ILIGD
+180 ILVGD

-197 ANAIKFTTTGR
+197 ANAIKFTATGR
-208 VAVRLQVVRQRD
+208 VAVRLQLVRQRD
-220 HQRVDLRLSV
+220 PQRVDLRLSV
-230 SDTGIGIEADRLQA
+230 TDTGIGIDAGRLKA

-250 QAETDTTVR
+250 QADTDTTVR

-275 LMQGLLT
+275 MMQGRLT
-282 VQSAPG
+282 VQSTPT
-288 QGSVFALEWSPITQ
+288 QGSVFELDWSTVSQ
-302 QRLPEPVISSQAE
+302 QLLVQPASSQPEIADA
-315 PANEQVAWLRVL
+315 PVDRLRVL
-327 VAEDNPVNQALIC
+327 VAEDNPLNQTLIC
-340 ALLKRQGIIPDV
+340 ALLKRLGITPDLV
-352 VEDGEAALQLLASK
+352 DDGEAALDLLASK

-373 DIQMPRLDGISA
+373 DVQMPRLDGISA
-385 TRALRKMP
+385 TRELRKMR

-417 AGIDEFLGKP
+417 AGVDEFLGKP

-435 LVKATPIGPT
+435 LVRATPIGPA

>member
-1 MSQDLDVLRQR
+1 MSADPNVLKQR

-46 TLEQQVADRTRE
+46 SLEQQVTDRTRE
-58 LAAALHQ
+58 LAAALDQ
-65 AQAATLAKSAF
+65 AQAATRAKSAF

-87 LNGVIGMTQLLLDGT
+87 LNGVIGMTQLLLDGM

-132 KIEAGGMV
+132 KIEAGRMV
-140 LSTLPFDIRVAM
+140 LNTQPFDIRAAM
-152 NTVARMLEVSAKDKG
+152 NNVARMLEVSAKDKG
-167 LAFEVSCENDVPA
+167 LGFEVRCDDDVPA
-180 ILIGD
+180 ILVGD

-197 ANAIKFTTTGR
+197 ANAIKFTATGR
-208 VAVRLQVVRQRD
+208 VAVRLQLVRQRD
-220 HQRVDLRLSV
+220 PQRVDLRLSV
-230 SDTGIGIEADRLQA
+230 TDTGIGIDAGRLKA

-250 QAETDTTVR
+250 QADTDTTVR

-275 LMQGLLT
+275 MMQGRLT
-282 VQSAPG
+282 VQSTPT
-288 QGSVFALEWSPITQ
+288 QGSVFELDWSTFSQPLLVQ
-302 QRLPEPVISSQAE
+302 PASSQPEIADA
-315 PANEQVAWLRVL
+315 PIDRLRVL
-327 VAEDNPVNQALIC
+327 VAEDNPLNQTLIC
-340 ALLKRQGIIPDV
+340 ALLKRLGITPDL
-352 VEDGEAALQLLASK
+352 VEDGEAALDLLASR

-373 DIQMPRLDGISA
+373 DVQMPRLDGISA
-385 TRALRKMP
+385 TRELRKMR

-406 VLDDERAACLE
+406 VLDDERAACME
-417 AGIDEFLGKP
+417 AGVDEFLGKP

-435 LVKATPIGPT
+435 LVRATPIGPT

>member
-1 MSQDLDVLRQR
+1 MNQDPEVLRQR

-58 LAAALHQ
+58 LAAALNQ
-65 AQAATLAKSAF
+65 AQAATRAKSVF

-87 LNGVIGMTQLLLDGT
+87 LNGVIGMTQLLLDGALT
-102 LAPEQREHA
+102 PEQREHA

-119 LLLSIINDVLDLS
+119 LLMSIINDVLDLS
-132 KIEAGGMV
+132 KIEAGRMV
-140 LSTLPFDIRVAM
+140 LSTRPFDIRVAM
-152 NTVARMLEVSAKDKG
+152 TTVARMLEMSAKDKA
-167 LAFEVSCENDVPA
+167 LDFEVSWDDDVPA

-197 ANAIKFTTTGR
+197 ANAIKFTAAGR
-208 VAVRLQVVRQRD
+208 VTVRLQALGQCD

-230 SDTGIGIEADRLQA
+230 TDTGIGIEADRLQA

-275 LMQGLLT
+275 LMQGRLT
-282 VQSAPG
+282 VQSVPA
-288 QGSVFALEWSPITQ
+288 QGSVFALEWSADTQ
-302 QRLPEPVISSQAE
+302 QHLPAPVSSPVE

-352 VEDGEAALQLLASK
+352 VADGEAALRLLESK

-385 TRALRKMP
+385 TRALRKMA

-406 VLDDERAACLE
+406 VLADEHAACLE
-417 AGIDEFLGKP
+417 AGVDEFLGKP
-427 YRAAELNR
+427 YRAAELSR

>member
-1 MSQDLDVLRQR
+1 MSQDPDVLRQR

-58 LAAALHQ
+58 LAAALNQ
-65 AQAATLAKSAF
+65 AQAATRAKSAF

-87 LNGVIGMTQLLLDGT
+87 LNGVIGMTQLLLDGM
-102 LAPEQREHA
+102 LEPEQREHA
-111 LAIESSGE
+111 LTIESSGE

-132 KIEAGGMV
+132 KIEAGRMV
-140 LSTLPFDIRVAM
+140 LSTQPFDIRAAM
-152 NTVARMLEVSAKDKG
+152 NNVARMLEVSAKDKG
-167 LAFEVSCENDVPA
+167 LGFEVRCDDDVPA
-180 ILIGD
+180 ILVGD

-197 ANAIKFTTTGR
+197 ANAIKFTATGR
-208 VAVRLQVVRQRD
+208 VAVRLQLVRQRD
-220 HQRVDLRLSV
+220 PQRVDLRLSV
-230 SDTGIGIEADRLQA
+230 TDTGIGIDAGRLKA

-250 QAETDTTVR
+250 QADTDTTVR

-275 LMQGLLT
+275 MMQGRLT
-282 VQSAPG
+282 VQSTPT
-288 QGSVFALEWSPITQ
+288 QGSVFELDWSTVSQPLLVQ
-302 QRLPEPVISSQAE
+302 PASSQPEIADA
-315 PANEQVAWLRVL
+315 PVDRLRVL
-327 VAEDNPVNQALIC
+327 VAEDNPLNQTLIC
-340 ALLKRQGIIPDV
+340 ALLKRLGITPDLV
-352 VEDGEAALQLLASK
+352 DDGEAALDLLASK

-373 DIQMPRLDGISA
+373 DVQMPRLDGISA
-385 TRALRKMP
+385 TRELRKMR

-417 AGIDEFLGKP
+417 AGVDEFLGKP

-435 LVKATPIGPT
+435 LVRATPIGPA

>member
-1 MSQDLDVLRQR
+1 VSQDPDVLRLR

-46 TLEQQVADRTRE
+46 TLEQQVTDRTRE
-58 LAAALHQ
+58 LAAALQQ

-140 LSTLPFDIRVAM
+140 LNTLPFDIRVAM

-167 LAFEVSCENDVPA
+167 LGFEVSCDHDVPA
-180 ILIGD
+180 TLIGD

-197 ANAIKFTTTGR
+197 ANAIKFTAAGR
-208 VAVRLQVVRQRD
+208 VAVRLQLVRPRD
-220 HQRVDLRLSV
+220 DQRVDLRLSV
-230 SDTGIGIEADRLQA
+230 TDTGIGIDADRLLA

-275 LMQGLLT
+275 LMQAQLT
-282 VQSAPG
+282 VQSTPAH
-288 QGSVFALEWSPITQ
+288 GSVFALEWSTASQQTLVQPVSSPLEITDTPLD
-302 QRLPEPVISSQAE
+302 R
-315 PANEQVAWLRVL
+315 LRVL

-340 ALLKRQGIIPDV
+340 ALLKRHGISPDV
-352 VEDGEAALQLLASK
+352 VEDGEAALDLLASRQ
-366 PYDLVLM
+366 YDLVLM
-373 DIQMPRLDGISA
+373 DVQMPRLDGISA

-406 VLDDERAACLE
+406 VLDDERAACLD
-417 AGIDEFLGKP
+417 AGVDEFLGKP
-427 YRAAELNR
+427 YRAAELSR
-435 LVKATPIGPT
+435 LVKATPFGPT

>member
-1 MSQDLDVLRQR
+1 VSQDPDVLRLR

-46 TLEQQVADRTRE
+46 TLEQQVTDRTRE
-58 LAAALHQ
+58 LAAALQQ

-140 LSTLPFDIRVAM
+140 LNTLPFDIRVAM
-152 NTVARMLEVSAKDKG
+152 KTVARMLEVSAKDKG
-167 LAFEVSCENDVPA
+167 LGFEVSSDHDVPA

-197 ANAIKFTTTGR
+197 ANAIKFTAAGR
-208 VAVRLQVVRQRD
+208 VDVRLQLVRRRD
-220 HQRVDLRLSV
+220 DQYVDLRLSV
-230 SDTGIGIEADRLQA
+230 TDTGIGIDADRLLA

-275 LMQGLLT
+275 LMQAQLT
-282 VQSAPG
+282 VQSTPAH
-288 QGSVFALEWSPITQ
+288 GSVFALEWSTASQQTLVQPVSSPLEITDTPLD
-302 QRLPEPVISSQAE
+302 R
-315 PANEQVAWLRVL
+315 LRVL

-340 ALLKRQGIIPDV
+340 ALLKRHGISPDV
-352 VEDGEAALQLLASK
+352 VEDGEAALDLLASRQ
-366 PYDLVLM
+366 YDLVLM
-373 DIQMPRLDGISA
+373 DVQMPRLDGISA

-406 VLDDERAACLE
+406 VLDDERAACLD
-417 AGIDEFLGKP
+417 AGVDEFLGKP
-427 YRAAELNR
+427 YRAAELSR
-435 LVKATPIGPT
+435 LVKATPFGPT

>member
-1 MSQDLDVLRQR
+1 MSADPNVLRQR

-46 TLEQQVADRTRE
+46 SLEQQVTDRTRE
-58 LAAALHQ
+58 LAAALNQ
-65 AQAATLAKSAF
+65 AQAATRAKSAF

-87 LNGVIGMTQLLLDGT
+87 LNGVIGMTQLLLDGM
-102 LAPEQREHA
+102 LEPEQREHA

-132 KIEAGGMV
+132 KIEAGRMV
-140 LSTLPFDIRVAM
+140 LNTQPFDIRAAM
-152 NTVARMLEVSAKDKG
+152 NNVARMLEVSAKDKG
-167 LAFEVSCENDVPA
+167 LGFEVRCDDDVPA
-180 ILIGD
+180 ILVGD

-197 ANAIKFTTTGR
+197 ANAIKFTATGR
-208 VAVRLQVVRQRD
+208 VAVRLQLVRQRD
-220 HQRVDLRLSV
+220 PQRVDLRLSV
-230 SDTGIGIEADRLQA
+230 TDTGIGIDAGRLKA

-250 QAETDTTVR
+250 QADTDTTVR

-275 LMQGLLT
+275 MMQGRLT
-282 VQSAPG
+282 VQSTPT
-288 QGSVFALEWSPITQ
+288 QGSVFELDWSTVSQPLLVQ
-302 QRLPEPVISSQAE
+302 PASSQPEIADA
-315 PANEQVAWLRVL
+315 PIDRLRVL
-327 VAEDNPVNQALIC
+327 VAEDNPLNQTLIC
-340 ALLKRQGIIPDV
+340 ALLKRLGITPDL
-352 VEDGEAALQLLASK
+352 VEDGEAALDLLASR

-373 DIQMPRLDGISA
+373 DVQMPRLDGISA
-385 TRALRKMP
+385 TRELRKMR

-406 VLDDERAACLE
+406 VLDDERAACME
-417 AGIDEFLGKP
+417 AGVDEFLGKP

-435 LVKATPIGPT
+435 LVRATPIGPT

>member
-1 MSQDLDVLRQR
+1 MSQDPDVLRQR

-58 LAAALHQ
+58 LAAALNQ
-65 AQAATLAKSAF
+65 AQAATRAKSAF

-87 LNGVIGMTQLLLDGT
+87 LNGVIGMTQLLLDGM
-102 LAPEQREHA
+102 LEPEQREHA

-132 KIEAGGMV
+132 KIEAGRMV
-140 LSTLPFDIRVAM
+140 LSTQPFDIRAAM
-152 NTVARMLEVSAKDKG
+152 NNVARMLEGSAKDKG
-167 LAFEVSCENDVPA
+167 LGFEVRCDDDVPA
-180 ILIGD
+180 ILVGD

-197 ANAIKFTTTGR
+197 ANAIKFTATGR
-208 VAVRLQVVRQRD
+208 VAVRLQLVRQHD
-220 HQRVDLRLSV
+220 PQRVDLRLSV
-230 SDTGIGIEADRLQA
+230 TDTGIGIDAGRLKA

-250 QAETDTTVR
+250 QADTDTTVR

-275 LMQGLLT
+275 MMQGRLT
-282 VQSAPG
+282 VQSTPT
-288 QGSVFALEWSPITQ
+288 QGSVFELDWSTVSQPLLVQ
-302 QRLPEPVISSQAE
+302 PASSQPE
-315 PANEQVAWLRVL
+315 IANAPMDRLRVL
-327 VAEDNPVNQALIC
+327 VAEDNPLNQTLIC
-340 ALLKRQGIIPDV
+340 ALLKRLGITPDL
-352 VEDGEAALQLLASK
+352 VEDGEAALDLLASK

-373 DIQMPRLDGISA
+373 DVQMPRLDGISA
-385 TRALRKMP
+385 TRELRKMR

-417 AGIDEFLGKP
+417 AGVDEFLGKP

-435 LVKATPIGPT
+435 LVRATPIGPA

>member
-1 MSQDLDVLRQR
+1 MSQDPDVLRQR

-58 LAAALHQ
+58 LAAALNQ
-65 AQAATLAKSAF
+65 AQAATRAKSAF

-87 LNGVIGMTQLLLDGT
+87 LNGVIGMTQLLLDGM
-102 LAPEQREHA
+102 LEPEQREHA

-132 KIEAGGMV
+132 KIEAGRMV
-140 LSTLPFDIRVAM
+140 LSTQPFDIRAAM
-152 NTVARMLEVSAKDKG
+152 NNVARMLEVSAKDKG
-167 LAFEVSCENDVPA
+167 LGFEVRCDDDVPA
-180 ILIGD
+180 ILVGD

-197 ANAIKFTTTGR
+197 ANAIKFTATGR
-208 VAVRLQVVRQRD
+208 VAVRLQLVRQRD
-220 HQRVDLRLSV
+220 PQRVDLRLSV
-230 SDTGIGIEADRLQA
+230 TDTGIGIDAGRLKA

-250 QAETDTTVR
+250 QADTDTTVR

-275 LMQGLLT
+275 MMQGRLT
-282 VQSAPG
+282 VQSTPT
-288 QGSVFALEWSPITQ
+288 QGSVFELDWSTVSQPLLVQ
-302 QRLPEPVISSQAE
+302 PASSQPEIADA
-315 PANEQVAWLRVL
+315 PVDRLRVL
-327 VAEDNPVNQALIC
+327 VAEDNPLNQTLIC
-340 ALLKRQGIIPDV
+340 ALLKRLGITPDLV
-352 VEDGEAALQLLASK
+352 DDGEAALDLLASK

-373 DIQMPRLDGISA
+373 DVQMPRLDGISA
-385 TRALRKMP
+385 TRELRKMR

-406 VLDDERAACLE
+406 VLDDERVACLE
-417 AGIDEFLGKP
+417 AGVDEFLGKP

-435 LVKATPIGPT
+435 LVRATPIGPA